1 MDGFMDTEDA
11 MNSYAPKEKKLEI
24 LKDAHIGAF
33 AVITLVK
40 WLLAYS
46 AAVTTIFLNDKFS
59 YRVSVI
65 LGMTF
70 VISRGLSGLTSLLF
84 EKAKK
89 NGMLYEETKNKQTG
103 TIVALVI
110 QLIIASAAAVYMNVL
125 YGVVVIIS
133 FGLYTLYYRYKVNKE
148 FGGVTGDT
156 AGFFLTTAEVVSTVM
171 LAITILII

>member
-1 MDGFMDTEDA
+1 
-11 MNSYAPKEKKLEI
+11 
-24 LKDAHIGAF
+24 
-33 AVITLVK
+33 
-40 WLLAYS
+40 
-46 AAVTTIFLNDKFS
+46 
-59 YRVSVI
+59 
-65 LGMTF
+65 MTF

-89 NGMLYEETKNKQTG
+89 DGMLYEETKNKQTG

-110 QLIIASAAAVYMNVL
+110 QLIIASAAMVYMNVL

-133 FGLYTLYYRYKVNKE
+133 FGLYTLYYRYKVKKE

-171 LAITILII
+171 LAIAILVV